1 MKTKTNDEIDE
12 MIKEYIYES
21 PDGGKTVYR
30 RMMGEK
36 DKELVDTNPTIDIGA
51 DINISSDYSDYSD
64 LVSVDTID
72 MSGLFTSASPSTITI
87 NSPYKNN
94 DVTMEIDGKQ
104 RSMRELFSTVDAIS
118 KRLAVLEPKKHLL
131 DKYEVLQD
139 LYEQYKAAEALLY
152 EDEEEEFPF

>member
-1 MKTKTNDEIDE
+1 MKTNDEIDE
-12 MIKEYIYES
+12 MIKDYIIDDDTQES
-21 PDGGKTVYR
+21 PSIGDIYISDDN
-30 RMMGEK
+30 MMSS
-36 DKELVDTNPTIDIGA
+36 NP
-51 DINISSDYSDYSD
+51 SDYTD
-64 LVSVDTID
+64 LISIDVDTID
-72 MSGLFTSASPSTITI
+72 LSNITTSTVTIAD
-87 NSPYKNN
+87 PYENQ

-118 KRLAVLEPKKHLL
+118 RRLAVLEPKKHLL

>member
-1 MKTKTNDEIDE
+1 MKTNDEIDE
-12 MIKEYIYES
+12 MIKDYITDDTLSIGDIYVS
-21 PDGGKTVYR
+21 DDN
-30 RMMGEK
+30 MMSS
-36 DKELVDTNPTIDIGA
+36 NP
-51 DINISSDYSDYSD
+51 SDYTD
-64 LVSVDTID
+64 LISIDADTID
-72 MSGLFTSASPSTITI
+72 LSTLGVSPSTITI
-87 NSPYKNN
+87 ADPYENQ

-118 KRLAVLEPKKHLL
+118 RRLAVLEPKKHLL

>member
-12 MIKEYIYES
+12 MIKDYIIDDDTQEPLSIGDIYIS
-21 PDGGKTVYR
+21 DDN
-30 RMMGEK
+30 MMSS
-36 DKELVDTNPTIDIGA
+36 NP
-51 DINISSDYSDYSD
+51 SDYSD
-64 LVSVDTID
+64 LISDDIID
-72 MSGLFTSASPSTITI
+72 LSGMFTSASPSTITI
-87 NSPYKNN
+87 NTPYRNN

-118 KRLAVLEPKKHLL
+118 KRLSVLEPKKHLL

>member
-1 MKTKTNDEIDE
+1 MKTNDEIDE

-21 PDGGKTVYR
+21 PDGGQTVYR
-30 RMMGEK
+30 REMGET
-36 DKELVDTNPTIDIGA
+36 DRELVDTNSM
-51 DINISSDYSDYSD
+51 ISNPSDYTD
-64 LVSVDTID
+64 LISIDTDTID
-72 MSGLFTSASPSTITI
+72 LSNIATSTITI
-87 NSPYKNN
+87 TDPYPNN

-118 KRLAVLEPKKHLL
+118 RRLAVLEPKKHLL

>member
-51 DINISSDYSDYSD
+51 DINMSSDYSDYSD
-64 LVSVDTID
+64 LISVDTID
-72 MSGLFTSASPSTITI
+72 MSGLFTSSSPSTITI
-87 NSPYKNN
+87 SDPYRNN

-118 KRLAVLEPKKHLL
+118 RRLAVLEPKKHLL
-131 DKYEVLQD
+131 DKYEVLQG
-139 LYEQYKAAEALLY
+139 LYEQYKAAEALLH

>member
-1 MKTKTNDEIDE
+1 MKTNDEIDE
-12 MIKEYIYES
+12 MIKEYIGTIKDCIGDDYTI
-21 PDGGKTVYR
+21 PDDGVVYSNDC
-30 RMMGEK
+30 MMSSN
-36 DKELVDTNPTIDIGA
+36 L
-51 DINISSDYSDYSD
+51 SDYTD
-64 LVSVDTID
+64 LISIDVDTID
-72 MSGLFTSASPSTITI
+72 LSNLTTSTVTIAD
-87 NSPYKNN
+87 PYENQ

-118 KRLAVLEPKKHLL
+118 RRLAVLEPKKHLL

>member
-1 MKTKTNDEIDE
+1 MVHGEFKRSKKMKTKTNDEIDE
-12 MIKEYIYES
+12 MIKDYITDDTLSIGDIYVS
-21 PDGGKTVYR
+21 DAN
-30 RMMGEK
+30 MMSS
-36 DKELVDTNPTIDIGA
+36 NP
-51 DINISSDYSDYSD
+51 SDYSD
-64 LVSVDTID
+64 LISIDVDTID
-72 MSGLFTSASPSTITI
+72 LSNIATSTITI
-87 NSPYKNN
+87 SDPYENQ

-118 KRLAVLEPKKHLL
+118 RRLAVLEPKKHLL